1 MGIRSLYTGSNGM
14 AAESTKMGVISD
26 NIANSSTTAY
36 KSKRVAFANTLV
48 QTIQNASSPSGS
60 LGGKNALSI
69 GNGVDVAS
77 IDTDIT
83 QGTPQKTN
91 VKTDMEV
98 DGNGY
103 FLVSRVSDNKGDTLA
118 KKPTIDE
125 KYYTRDGSFH
135 LDMQGNLN
143 NADQYQVMGTRI
155 GETNVAVGDLIA
167 PQDKVIQYDTT
178 NNKWIANIDNY
189 KTFTTPGGVA
199 MTEQTIAN
207 STSITNNSGDTNNS
221 DLTKMNLYNIVIPQE
236 AQMTVSGKV
245 VTYQLTDYSIAADGT
260 IKALYGDNTV
270 YLGRIA
276 VANFQNNEGL
286 TDKGGNL
293 YSESS
298 NSGKV
303 HIGDA
308 NDSGYGKINQGT
320 LEMSNV
326 DIAKEFTN
334 MIETSRAFQ
343 ANARVITTS
352 DELLQEIVG
361 LKR

>member
-26 NIANSSTTAY
+26 NISNSSTTAY
-36 KSKRVAFANTLV
+36 KSKRVAFENTLV

-60 LGGKNALSI
+60 LGGKNAISI

-118 KKPTIDE
+118 KKPTLDE

-143 NADQYQVMGTRI
+143 NSNQYQVMGTRI
-155 GETNVAVGDLIA
+155 GETNVAVGDTIT
-167 PQDKVIQYDTT
+167 PKDQVIQYDTT
-178 NNKWIANIDNY
+178 NNKWIADIDNY
-189 KTFTTPGGVA
+189 KAFTTG
-199 MTEQTIAN
+199 MTEQTIAK

-221 DLTKMNLYNIVIPQE
+221 DLTKMNLYNVVIPQE
-236 AQMTVSGKV
+236 AQMKDANGKE

-276 VANFQNNEGL
+276 IANFQNNEGL
-286 TDKGGNL
+286 TDKGSNL